1 MKPHKRRN
9 NMAGKTDYKNK
20 WQSENC
26 ERISLVVKKG
36 RKDEIKAHAESKGES
51 LNGFINRAIDETVQR
66 DNGNK

>member
-1 MKPHKRRN
+1 
-9 NMAGKTDYKNK
+9 MAGKTDYKNK

-51 LNGFINRAIDETVQR
+51 LNGFMKTGQ
-66 DNGNK
+66 

>member
-1 MKPHKRRN
+1 
-9 NMAGKTDYKNK
+9 MAGKTDYKNK

-51 LNGFINRAIDETVQR
+51 LNGFINRAIDETIEK
-66 DNGNK
+66 DNG